1 MEDKESMVAVLEE
14 LVNSLY
20 DMIQE
25 ARSVPLSTEKC
36 MIDREKA
43 LDILDE
49 IRTNMPKDLE
59 MARAI
64 VEKRNDMI
72 AAGKKEAEDLR
83 RKAEDY
89 VRKTVNESAI
99 VVAAQQQ
106 ADEIVATAENQAN
119 QLRGAVSS
127 YCTNKLNETESCA
140 AAALEEIRKCR
151 AQFENANA
159 K

>member
-1 MEDKESMVAVLEE
+1 MVAVLEE

-25 ARSVPLSTEKC
+25 ARSVPLSSEKC

-49 IRTNMPKDLE
+49 IRTSMPKDLE

-64 VEKRNDMI
+64 VEKRNEMV
-72 AAGKKEAEDLR
+72 AAAKKESDELR

-89 VRKTVNESAI
+89 VRKTVNESAM
-99 VVAAQQQ
+99 VAEAQQK
-106 ADEIVATAENQAN
+106 ADEIVSNAEQQAA
-119 QLRGAVSS
+119 QLRSTVSA
-127 YCTNKLNETESCA
+127 YCTEKLSATEACA
-140 AAALEEIRKCR
+140 QATLDEVRKCR
-151 AQFENANA
+151 QQFESANQ

>member
-1 MEDKESMVAVLEE
+1 MVAALEE

-25 ARSVPLSTEKC
+25 ARSVPLSAEKC
-36 MIDREKA
+36 MLDRERA

-49 IRTNMPKDLE
+49 IRANMPADLK
-59 MARAI
+59 MAREI
-64 VEKRNDMI
+64 VEKRNEVI

-99 VVAAQQQ
+99 IAAAQQQ
-106 ADEIVATAENQAN
+106 ADEIVSTAEQQAQ
-119 QLRGAVSS
+119 QLRGAVGT
-127 YCTNKLNETESCA
+127 YCTDKLDATEACVA
-140 AAALEEIRKCR
+140 ATLEEVKKCR
-151 AQFENANA
+151 ARFDNANM

>member
-1 MEDKESMVAVLEE
+1 MVAVLEE

-25 ARSVPLSTEKC
+25 APSVPLSAEKC

-64 VEKRNDMI
+64 VEKRNDMV
-72 AAGKKEAEDLR
+72 AAGKKDAEELR
-83 RKAEDY
+83 RKAEEY
-89 VRKTVNESAI
+89 VRKTVNESSMVA
-99 VVAAQQQ
+99 AAQQQ
-106 ADEIVATAENQAN
+106 ADEIVSTAEKQAA
-119 QLRGAVSS
+119 QLRNAVSS
-127 YCTNKLNETESCA
+127 YCNEKLDATEACA
-140 AAALEEIRKCR
+140 AATLEEIRKCR
-151 AQFENANA
+151 AQFDTVNQ

>member
-1 MEDKESMVAVLEE
+1 MVAVLEE

-25 ARSVPLSTEKC
+25 ARSVPLSAEKC

-64 VEKRNDMI
+64 VEKRNDMV
-72 AAGKKEAEDLR
+72 AAGKKDAEELR
-83 RKAEDY
+83 RKAEEY
-89 VRKTVNESAI
+89 VRKTVNESSMVA
-99 VVAAQQQ
+99 AAQQQ
-106 ADEIVATAENQAN
+106 ADEIVSTAEKQAA
-119 QLRGAVSS
+119 QLRNAVSS
-127 YCTNKLNETESCA
+127 YCNEKLDAT
-140 AAALEEIRKCR
+140 
-151 AQFENANA
+151 
-159 K
+159 

>member
-1 MEDKESMVAVLEE
+1 MVAVLEE

-36 MIDREKA
+36 MIDRERA

-49 IRTNMPKDLE
+49 IRTSMPKDLE

-64 VEKRNDMI
+64 VEKRNEMV
-72 AAGKKEAEDLR
+72 AAGKKEADDLR
-83 RKAEDY
+83 RKAEEY
-89 VRKTVNESAI
+89 VRKTVNESAL
-99 VVAAQQQ
+99 VAEAQKQ
-106 ADEIVATAENQAN
+106 ADEIVSSAEQQAA
-119 QLRGAVSS
+119 QLRS
-127 YCTNKLNETESCA
+127 YCSDKLNATEACA
-140 AAALEEIRKCR
+140 QATLEEVRKCR
-151 AQFENANA
+151 QQFESANQ

>member
-1 MEDKESMVAVLEE
+1 MVAVLEE

-20 DMIQE
+20 DMFQE

-49 IRTNMPKDLE
+49 IRTSMPKDLE

-64 VEKRNDMI
+64 VEKRNEMV
-72 AAGKKEAEDLR
+72 AAGKKEADDLR
-83 RKAEDY
+83 RKAEEY
-89 VRKTVNESAI
+89 VRKTVNESAL
-99 VVAAQQQ
+99 VAEAQKQ
-106 ADEIVATAENQAN
+106 ADEIVSGAEQQAA
-119 QLRGAVSS
+119 QLRSAVSAFCS
-127 YCTNKLNETESCA
+127 DKLSATEACA
-140 AAALEEIRKCR
+140 EATLEEVRKCR
-151 AQFENANA
+151 QQFESANQ

>member
-1 MEDKESMVAVLEE
+1 MVAVLEE

-25 ARSVPLSTEKC
+25 ARGVPLSADKC

-72 AAGKKEAEDLR
+72 AASKRDAEELR
-83 RKAEDY
+83 KKAEDY
-89 VRKTVNESAI
+89 VRKTVNESSMLI
-99 VVAAQQQ
+99 EAQRQ
-106 ADEIVATAENQAN
+106 ADEIIATAEKQAS
-119 QLRGAVSS
+119 QLRGAVNTF
-127 YCTNKLNETESCA
+127 CNQKLAATEACA
-140 AAALEEIRKCR
+140 AETLEAIKKSR
-151 AQFENANA
+151 AQFESALQ
-159 K
+159 

>member
-1 MEDKESMVAVLEE
+1 MVAVLEE

-20 DMIQE
+20 DLIQE

-49 IRTNMPKDLE
+49 IRTSMPKDLE

-64 VEKRNDMI
+64 VEKRNEMV
-72 AAGKKEAEDLR
+72 AAGKKEADDLR
-83 RKAEDY
+83 RKAEEY
-89 VRKTVNESAI
+89 VRKTVNESAL
-99 VVAAQQQ
+99 VAEAQKQ
-106 ADEIVATAENQAN
+106 ADEIVSGAEQQAA
-119 QLRGAVSS
+119 QLRSAVSAFCS
-127 YCTNKLNETESCA
+127 DKLSATEACA
-140 AAALEEIRKCR
+140 EATLEEVRKCR
-151 AQFENANA
+151 QQFESANQ

>member
-1 MEDKESMVAVLEE
+1 MVAVLEE

-36 MIDREKA
+36 MIDRERA

-49 IRTNMPKDLE
+49 IRTSMPKDLE

-64 VEKRNDMI
+64 VEKRNEMV
-72 AAGKKEAEDLR
+72 AAGKKEADDLR
-83 RKAEDY
+83 RKAEEY
-89 VRKTVNESAI
+89 VRKTVNESAL
-99 VVAAQQQ
+99 VAEAQKQ
-106 ADEIVATAENQAN
+106 ADEIVTSAEQQAA
-119 QLRGAVSS
+119 QLRSAVST
-127 YCTNKLNETESCA
+127 YCSDKLNATEACA
-140 AAALEEIRKCR
+140 QATLEEVRKCR
-151 AQFENANA
+151 QQFESANQ

>member
-1 MEDKESMVAVLEE
+1 MVAVLEE

-25 ARSVPLSTEKC
+25 ARSVPLSAEKC

-64 VEKRNDMI
+64 VEKRNDMV
-72 AAGKKEAEDLR
+72 AAGTKDAEELR
-83 RKAEDY
+83 RKAEEY
-89 VRKTVNESAI
+89 VRKTVNESSMVA
-99 VVAAQQQ
+99 AAQQQ
-106 ADEIVATAENQAN
+106 ADEIVSTAEKQAA
-119 QLRGAVSS
+119 QLRNAVSS
-127 YCTNKLNETESCA
+127 YCNEKLDATEACA
-140 AAALEEIRKCR
+140 AATLEEIRKCR
-151 AQFENANA
+151 AQFDTVNQ

>member
-1 MEDKESMVAVLEE
+1 MVAVLEE

-25 ARSVPLSTEKC
+25 ARSVPLSAEKC

-64 VEKRNDMI
+64 VEKRNDMG
-72 AAGKKEAEDLR
+72 AAGKKDAEELR
-83 RKAEDY
+83 RKAEEY
-89 VRKTVNESAI
+89 VRKTVNESSMVA
-99 VVAAQQQ
+99 AAQQQ
-106 ADEIVATAENQAN
+106 ADEIVSTAEKQAA
-119 QLRGAVSS
+119 QLRNAVSS
-127 YCTNKLNETESCA
+127 YCNEKLDATEACA
-140 AAALEEIRKCR
+140 AATLEEIRKCR
-151 AQFENANA
+151 AQFDTVNQ

>member
-1 MEDKESMVAVLEE
+1 MVAVLEE

-25 ARSVPLSTEKC
+25 ARSVPLSTEKF

-49 IRTNMPKDLE
+49 IRTSMPKDLE

-64 VEKRNDMI
+64 VEKRNEMV
-72 AAGKKEAEDLR
+72 AAGKKEADDLR
-83 RKAEDY
+83 RKAEEY
-89 VRKTVNESAI
+89 VRKTVNESAL
-99 VVAAQQQ
+99 VAQAQKQ
-106 ADEIVATAENQAN
+106 ADEIVSGAEQQAA
-119 QLRGAVSS
+119 QLRSAVSAFCS
-127 YCTNKLNETESCA
+127 DKLSATEACA
-140 AAALEEIRKCR
+140 EAMLEEVRKCR
-151 AQFENANA
+151 QQFESANQ

>member
-1 MEDKESMVAVLEE
+1 MVAVLEE

-49 IRTNMPKDLE
+49 IRTSMPKDLE

-64 VEKRNDMI
+64 VEKRNEMV
-72 AAGKKEAEDLR
+72 AAGKNEADDLR
-83 RKAEDY
+83 RKAEEY
-89 VRKTVNESAI
+89 VRKTVNESAL
-99 VVAAQQQ
+99 VAEAQKQ
-106 ADEIVATAENQAN
+106 ADEIVSGAEQQAA
-119 QLRGAVSS
+119 QLRSAVSAFCS
-127 YCTNKLNETESCA
+127 DKLSATEACA
-140 AAALEEIRKCR
+140 EATLEEVRKCR
-151 AQFENANA
+151 QQFESANQ

>member
-1 MEDKESMVAVLEE
+1 MVAVLEE

-25 ARSVPLSTEKC
+25 ARSVPLSAEKC

-64 VEKRNDMI
+64 VEKRNDMV
-72 AAGKKEAEDLR
+72 AAGKKDAEELR
-83 RKAEDY
+83 RKAEEY
-89 VRKTVNESAI
+89 VRKTVNESSMVA
-99 VVAAQQQ
+99 AAQQQ
-106 ADEIVATAENQAN
+106 ADEIVSTAEKQAA
-119 QLRGAVSS
+119 QLRNAVSS
-127 YCTNKLNETESCA
+127 YCNEKLDATEACA
-140 AAALEEIRKCR
+140 AATLEEIRKCR
-151 AQFENANA
+151 AQFDTVNQ

>member
-1 MEDKESMVAVLEE
+1 MVAVLEE

-49 IRTNMPKDLE
+49 IRTSMPKDLE

-64 VEKRNDMI
+64 VEKRNEMV
-72 AAGKKEAEDLR
+72 AAGKKEADDLR
-83 RKAEDY
+83 RKAEEY
-89 VRKTVNESAI
+89 VRKTVNESAL
-99 VVAAQQQ
+99 VAEAQKQ
-106 ADEIVATAENQAN
+106 ADEIVSGAEQQAA
-119 QLRGAVSS
+119 QLRSAVSAFCS
-127 YCTNKLNETESCA
+127 DKLSATEACA
-140 AAALEEIRKCR
+140 EATLEEVRKCR
-151 AQFENANA
+151 QQFESANQ

>member
-1 MEDKESMVAVLEE
+1 MVAVLED

-25 ARSVPLSTEKC
+25 ARSVPLSAEKC

-64 VEKRNDMI
+64 VEKRSELV
-72 AAGKKEAEDLR
+72 AAGKKEADDLR
-83 RKAEDY
+83 HRAEEY
-89 VRKTVNESAI
+89 VRKTVNESAM
-99 VVAAQQQ
+99 VAEAQKQ
-106 ADEIVATAENQAN
+106 ADEIVASAEQQAA
-119 QLRGAVSS
+119 QLRSAVGK
-127 YCTNKLNETESCA
+127 YCSDKLSETEACA
-140 AAALEEIRKCR
+140 AATLDEVRKRR
-151 AQFENANA
+151 AQFEQANRQ
-159 K
+159 

>member
-1 MEDKESMVAVLEE
+1 MVAVLEE

-25 ARSVPLSTEKC
+25 ARSVPLSAEKC

-64 VEKRNDMI
+64 VEKRNDTG
-72 AAGKKEAEDLR
+72 AAGKKDAEDLR
-83 RKAEDY
+83 RKAEEY
-89 VRKTVNESAI
+89 VRKTVNESSMVA
-99 VVAAQQQ
+99 AAQQQ
-106 ADEIVATAENQAN
+106 ADEIVSTAEKQAA
-119 QLRGAVSS
+119 QLRNAVSS
-127 YCTNKLNETESCA
+127 YCNEKLDATEACA
-140 AAALEEIRKCR
+140 AATLEEIRKCR
-151 AQFENANA
+151 AQFDTVNQ

>member
-1 MEDKESMVAVLEE
+1 MVAVLEE

-36 MIDREKA
+36 MIDRERA

-49 IRTNMPKDLE
+49 IRTSMPKDLE

-64 VEKRNDMI
+64 VEKRNEMV
-72 AAGKKEAEDLR
+72 AAGKKEADDLR
-83 RKAEDY
+83 RKAEEY
-89 VRKTVNESAI
+89 VRKTVNESAL
-99 VVAAQQQ
+99 VAEAQEQ
-106 ADEIVATAENQAN
+106 ADEIVSSAEQQAAQLRSAVSTYCSDKLNATAACAQA
-119 QLRGAVSS
+119 
-127 YCTNKLNETESCA
+127 T
-140 AAALEEIRKCR
+140 LEEVRKCR
-151 AQFENANA
+151 QQFESANQ

>member
-1 MEDKESMVAVLEE
+1 MVAVLEE

-25 ARSVPLSTEKC
+25 ARSVPLSAEKC

-64 VEKRNDMI
+64 V
-72 AAGKKEAEDLR
+72 
-83 RKAEDY
+83 
-89 VRKTVNESAI
+89 
-99 VVAAQQQ
+99 
-106 ADEIVATAENQAN
+106 
-119 QLRGAVSS
+119 
-127 YCTNKLNETESCA
+127 
-140 AAALEEIRKCR
+140 
-151 AQFENANA
+151 
-159 K
+159 

>member
-1 MEDKESMVAVLEE
+1 MVAVLEE

-20 DMIQE
+20 DMVQE
-25 ARSVPLSTEKC
+25 ARTVPLSSEKC

-49 IRTNMPKDLE
+49 IRTNMPKELE

-64 VEKRNDMI
+64 VDKRSEVI
-72 AAGKKEAEDLR
+72 AAGKKEADDLR
-83 RKAEDY
+83 KKTEEY
-89 VRKTVNESAI
+89 VRKTVNESSL

-106 ADEIVATAENQAN
+106 ADEIVAVAEHQAA

-127 YCTNKLNETESCA
+127 YCSERLGETEACA
-140 AAALEEIRKCR
+140 EAILEEIKKRR
-151 AQFENANA
+151 QQFDSVSQQ
-159 K
+159 

>member
-1 MEDKESMVAVLEE
+1 MVAVLEE

-25 ARSVPLSTEKC
+25 ARSVPLSAEKC

-64 VEKRNDMI
+64 VEKRNDMV
-72 AAGKKEAEDLR
+72 AAGKKDAEELR
-83 RKAEDY
+83 RKAEEY
-89 VRKTVNESAI
+89 VRKTVNESSMVA
-99 VVAAQQQ
+99 AAQQQ
-106 ADEIVATAENQAN
+106 ADEIVSTAEKQAA
-119 QLRGAVSS
+119 QLRTAVSS
-127 YCTNKLNETESCA
+127 SCKEKLDATEACA
-140 AAALEEIRKCR
+140 AATLEEIRKCR
-151 AQFENANA
+151 AQFDTVNQ

>member
-1 MEDKESMVAVLEE
+1 MVAVLEE
-14 LVNSLY
+14 LINSLY

-36 MIDREKA
+36 MLDREKA

-49 IRTNMPKDLE
+49 IRTSMPKDLE

-64 VEKRNDMI
+64 VEKRNEMV
-72 AAGKKEAEDLR
+72 AAGKKEADDLR

-89 VRKTVNESAI
+89 VRKTVNESALL
-99 VVAAQQQ
+99 AEAQQKADGIVSNAEQQ
-106 ADEIVATAENQAN
+106 AV
-119 QLRGAVSS
+119 QLRNAVNN
-127 YCTNKLNETESCA
+127 YCNDKLSATEACA
-140 AAALEEIRKCR
+140 QAMLEEIRKCR
-151 AQFENANA
+151 QQFDSANE

>member
-1 MEDKESMVAVLEE
+1 MVAVLEE
-14 LVNSLY
+14 LVTSLY

-25 ARSVPLSTEKC
+25 ARSVPLSAEKC

-64 VEKRNDMI
+64 VEKRNDMV
-72 AAGKKEAEDLR
+72 AAGKKDAEELR
-83 RKAEDY
+83 RKAEEY
-89 VRKTVNESAI
+89 VRKTVNESSMVA
-99 VVAAQQQ
+99 AAQQQ
-106 ADEIVATAENQAN
+106 ADEIVSTAEKQAA
-119 QLRGAVSS
+119 QLRNAVSS
-127 YCTNKLNETESCA
+127 YCNEQLDATEACA
-140 AAALEEIRKCR
+140 AATLEEIRKCR
-151 AQFENANA
+151 AQFDTVNQ

>member
-1 MEDKESMVAVLEE
+1 MVAVLEE

-25 ARSVPLSTEKC
+25 ARSVPLSSEKC

-43 LDILDE
+43 LDILDD

-72 AAGKKEAEDLR
+72 AAGKKDAEELR
-83 RKAEDY
+83 RKAEEY
-89 VRKTVNESAI
+89 VRKTVNESAM
-99 VVAAQQQ
+99 VAAAQQQ
-106 ADEIVATAENQAN
+106 ADEIIATAEKQAE
-119 QLRGAVSS
+119 QLRNAVST
-127 YCTNKLNETESCA
+127 YCNQKLDETEKCA
-140 AAALEEIRKCR
+140 AATLEAIRKSR
-151 AQFENANA
+151 TQFDTANQ

>member
-1 MEDKESMVAVLEE
+1 MVAVLEE

-25 ARSVPLSTEKC
+25 ARSVPLSAEKC

-83 RKAEDY
+83 RKAEEY
-89 VRKTVNESAI
+89 VRKTVNESMMVA
-99 VVAAQQQ
+99 AAQQQ
-106 ADEIVATAENQAN
+106 ADEIVSTAEKQAN
-119 QLRGAVSS
+119 QLRTAVSG
-127 YCTNKLNETESCA
+127 YCNEKLDATEACA
-140 AAALEEIRKCR
+140 AATLEEIRKCR
-151 AQFENANA
+151 AKFENVNQ

>member
-1 MEDKESMVAVLEE
+1 MVAVLEE

-25 ARSVPLSTEKC
+25 ARSVPLSAEKC

-64 VEKRNDMI
+64 VEKRNDMV
-72 AAGKKEAEDLR
+72 AGGKKDAEELR
-83 RKAEDY
+83 RKAEEY
-89 VRKTVNESAI
+89 VRKTVNESSMVA
-99 VVAAQQQ
+99 AAQQQ
-106 ADEIVATAENQAN
+106 ADEIVSTAEKQAA
-119 QLRGAVSS
+119 QLRNAVSS
-127 YCTNKLNETESCA
+127 YCNEKLDATEACA
-140 AAALEEIRKCR
+140 AATLEEIRKCR
-151 AQFENANA
+151 AQFDTVNQ

>member
-1 MEDKESMVAVLEE
+1 MVAVLEE

-25 ARSVPLSTEKC
+25 ARSVPLGADKC

-49 IRTNMPKDLE
+49 IRTSMPKDLD

-64 VEKRNDMI
+64 VEKRNDMV
-72 AAGKKEAEDLR
+72 AAGKKEADDLR
-83 RKAEDY
+83 RKAEEY
-89 VRKTVNESAI
+89 VRKTVNESAL
-99 VVAAQQQ
+99 VAEAQKK
-106 ADEIVATAENQAN
+106 ADEIVANAEQQAA
-119 QLRGAVSS
+119 QLRGAVST
-127 YCTNKLNETESCA
+127 YCDEKLNQTEACA
-140 AAALEEIRKCR
+140 EATLEAVRKCR
-151 AQFENANA
+151 QQFESANQ

>member
-1 MEDKESMVAVLEE
+1 MVAVLEE

-25 ARSVPLSTEKC
+25 ARSVPLSAEKC

-64 VEKRNDMI
+64 VEKRNDMV
-72 AAGKKEAEDLR
+72 AASKKDAEDLR
-83 RKAEDY
+83 RKAEEY
-89 VRKTVNESAI
+89 VRKTVNESAM
-99 VVAAQQQ
+99 VAAAQQQ
-106 ADEIVATAENQAN
+106 ADEIIATAEKQAA
-119 QLRGAVSS
+119 QLRNAVST
-127 YCTNKLNETESCA
+127 YCNGKLDATEACA
-140 AAALEEIRKCR
+140 AATLEEIRKCR
-151 AQFENANA
+151 TQFDMANQ

>member
-1 MEDKESMVAVLEE
+1 MVAVLEE

-49 IRTNMPKDLE
+49 IRTSMPKDLE

-64 VEKRNDMI
+64 VEKRNEMV
-72 AAGKKEAEDLR
+72 AAGKKEADDLR
-83 RKAEDY
+83 RKAEEY
-89 VRKTVNESAI
+89 VRKTVNESAL
-99 VVAAQQQ
+99 VAEAQKQ
-106 ADEIVATAENQAN
+106 ADEIVSGAEQQAA
-119 QLRGAVSS
+119 QLRSAVSAFCS
-127 YCTNKLNETESCA
+127 DKLSATEA
-140 AAALEEIRKCR
+140 GAEATLEEVRKCR
-151 AQFENANA
+151 QQFESANQ

>member
-1 MEDKESMVAVLEE
+1 MVAVLEE

-49 IRTNMPKDLE
+49 IRTSMPKDLE

-64 VEKRNDMI
+64 VEKRNEMV
-72 AAGKKEAEDLR
+72 AAGKKEADDLR
-83 RKAEDY
+83 RKAEEY
-89 VRKTVNESAI
+89 VRKTVNESAL
-99 VVAAQQQ
+99 VAEAQKQ
-106 ADEIVATAENQAN
+106 ADEIVSGAEQQAA
-119 QLRGAVSS
+119 QLRSEVSAFCS
-127 YCTNKLNETESCA
+127 DKLSATEACA
-140 AAALEEIRKCR
+140 EATLEEVRKCR
-151 AQFENANA
+151 QQFESANQ

>member
-1 MEDKESMVAVLEE
+1 MVAVLEE

-25 ARSVPLSTEKC
+25 ARSVPLSAEKC

-64 VEKRNDMI
+64 VEKRNDMD
-72 AAGKKEAEDLR
+72 AAGKKDAEELR
-83 RKAEDY
+83 RKAEEY
-89 VRKTVNESAI
+89 VRKTVNESSMVA
-99 VVAAQQQ
+99 AAQQQ
-106 ADEIVATAENQAN
+106 ADEIVSTAEKQAA
-119 QLRGAVSS
+119 QLRNAVSS
-127 YCTNKLNETESCA
+127 YCNEKLDATEACA
-140 AAALEEIRKCR
+140 AATLEEIRKCR
-151 AQFENANA
+151 AKFDTVNQ